1 MKAHHIVVAV
11 AGGSGSGKSSVVG
24 EARRRIGEEV
34 CLIDQDSYFFSMG
47 DGSGNFDVP
56 HAIDHALLS
65 EHITGL
71 KSGRAIAKPRY
82 SFATHQRS
90 AETDLLQPAPIIIL
104 EGLFSYWDE
113 KVRADCDLKIL
124 IDAPPDLRFIR
135 RLQRDLRERQRTID
149 SVINQYLETVRPMHE
164 KYSGVMR
171 EQADL
176 ILMNDGDLALPVA
189 AMIAEVQ
196 RRRGKPS
203 ASVAAY

>member
-1 MKAHHIVVAV
+1 MKARHILVAV
-11 AGGSGSGKSSVVG
+11 AGGSGSGKSSVVS
-24 EARRRIGEEV
+24 EAMRTIGTEV
-34 CLIDQDSYFFSMG
+34 CLIDQDSYFHSMG

-65 EHITGL
+65 EHITKL
-71 KSGRAIAKPRY
+71 KSGQSIAKPRS
-82 SFATHQRS
+82 SFSSHQRS
-90 AETDLLQPAPIIIL
+90 AETDLLQPAPIIVL

-113 KVRADCDLKIL
+113 KVRAACDLKIL

-135 RLQRDLRERQRTID
+135 RLQRDLRERQRTMD
-149 SVINQYLETVRPMHE
+149 SVIAQYLQTVRPMHE

-176 ILMNDGDLALPVA
+176 ILMNDGELAAPVA
-189 AMIAEVQ
+189 SMIAAVHRLGGNQ
-196 RRRGKPS
+196 S